1 MCHPVD
7 SWSAALLLLF
17 FLTVPI
23 HMVLQMHF
31 LKKLEGLHPDAWE
44 ELLDQ
49 KVWGDENSATY
60 SAGLWYLLSGEYR
73 LLGDGQLAA
82 SAFRARLAAIVSVAA
97 FASWVMF
104 VAITQAAPNFK
115 CLPGLAT

>member
-23 HMVLQMHF
+23 HMLFQMRF

-44 ELLDQ
+44 ELQ
-49 KVWGDENSATY
+49 GQQAWGDENSATY

-82 SAFRARLAAIVSVAA
+82 SALRARLAAIVSVAA
-97 FASWVMF
+97 FACWIVF
-104 VAITQAAPNFK
+104 VAITQAPPNFK

>member
-23 HMVLQMHF
+23 HMVLQMRF
-31 LKKLEGLHPDAWE
+31 LRKLEGLHPDAWE
-44 ELLDQ
+44 ELQ
-49 KVWGDENSATY
+49 GQQAWGDENSATY

-82 SAFRARLAAIVSVAA
+82 SAFHARLAAIVSIAA
-97 FASWVMF
+97 FASWVIF
-104 VAITQAAPNFK
+104 VAFTQAAPNFK
-115 CLPGLAT
+115 CLLGLAT

>member
-1 MCHPVD
+1 MCHSVD

-23 HMVLQMHF
+23 HMVLQTHF
-31 LKKLEGLHPDAWE
+31 LKKLEGLHPDAWK

-73 LLGDGQLAA
+73 LLGDGQLAL

-115 CLPGLAT
+115 CLLGLAT

>member
-23 HMVLQMHF
+23 HMVLQMRF
-31 LKKLEGLHPDAWE
+31 LRKLEGLHPDAWE
-44 ELLDQ
+44 ELLGQ
-49 KVWGDENSATY
+49 QAWGDESSATY
-60 SAGLWYLLSGEYR
+60 SAGIWYLLSGEYR
-73 LLGDGQLAA
+73 LLGDRQLAA
-82 SAFRARLAAIVSVAA
+82 SALRARLAAIVSIAA

-104 VAITQAAPNFK
+104 VAITQAPPNFK
-115 CLPGLAT
+115 CLLGLAA